1 MYNLVIADDEQ
12 LVFQYIQAVIEKN
25 HLPLHICGTA
35 SNGKEALRLVQIYQP
50 EFVMLDINMPEINGL
65 DVAERIREANPD
77 TFIYILT
84 AYKEFEYAHRAMH
97 ARVTDYLVKPI
108 KPHDLV

>member
-65 DVAERIREANPD
+65 DVAEKIREANPD
-77 TFIYILT
+77 TFIYMALSQQMVDFDE
-84 AYKEFEYAHRAMH
+84 K
-97 ARVTDYLVKPI
+97 
-108 KPHDLV
+108 

>member
-50 EFVMLDINMPEINGL
+50 EFVMLDINMPEL
-65 DVAERIREANPD
+65 MDWTLPR
-77 TFIYILT
+77 
-84 AYKEFEYAHRAMH
+84 KYA
-97 ARVTDYLVKPI
+97 KPI
-108 KPHDLV
+108 QTHLFIF